1 MQTEQRKRQRL
12 TPRRLPEKL
21 QRIRLEN
28 NLTQAKMLGIVNP
41 SESDVNRA
49 RVSQYEKGLRAPS
62 IIEFY
67 HYAKFADVA
76 METLADD
83 ALDLPAA
90 IRQQGSGQNEQ
101 SGKPAMGNE
110 AKDAKTSDIPGG
122 GDAPD
127 DAGNS
132 SEEQDPEPGSDSAF
146 KSATAADGEP
156 SQTANNRNAAPATS
170 LIRLSEETA
179 RDCKAVYLKL
189 LGELPFD
196 KMGRITPDQ
205 LVEQM
210 IAAALDDYRAQGV
223 ESALASRMRLF
234 FEEVDKNG
242 AD

>member
-1 MQTEQRKRQRL
+1 MR
-12 TPRRLPEKL
+12 
-21 QRIRLEN
+21 N
-28 NLTQAKMLGIVNP
+28 G
-41 SESDVNRA
+41 
-49 RVSQYEKGLRAPS
+49 
-62 IIEFY
+62 
-67 HYAKFADVA
+67 
-76 METLADD
+76 
-83 ALDLPAA
+83 
-90 IRQQGSGQNEQ
+90 
-101 SGKPAMGNE
+101 

-127 DAGNS
+127 NAGNS
-132 SEEQDPEPGSDSAF
+132 SEEQDSEPGSDSAF

-156 SQTANNRNAAPATS
+156 SQMAGNRNGVTGAASCSSSATATS

-179 RDCKAVYLKL
+179 RDCKAIYLKL

-205 LVEQM
+205 FVEQM

-223 ESALASRMRLF
+223 ESTLASRMRLF